1 MKDKK
6 EEIEEIF
13 LKLTDEN
20 QKVINLVAKGMEIA
34 QENAEAE
41 KHIPRID

>member
-1 MKDKK
+1 MENKK

-34 QENAEAE
+34 QENAESE